1 MKTIAEAIPHRAPFL
16 LVDEIVSIEG
26 NTIRTRRRADPDDP
40 VFKGHF
46 PGNPIMPGVLVC
58 ESIFQSAAILMAHL
72 LEGAMDNA
80 VPVLTRVSNAKFKH
94 PVKPGD
100 TFEMD
105 VTFKEKLSNAC
116 FFVGVAKVNGK
127 TAVSIEFACA
137 VVAKEVIT

>member
-1 MKTIAEAIPHRAPFL
+1 MDD
-16 LVDEIVSIEG
+16 VVSIVG
-26 NTIRTRRRADPDDP
+26 HTIRTRRRADPEDP

-58 ESIFQSAAILMAHL
+58 ESLFQSAAILMAHL
-72 LEGAMDNA
+72 IEGATDNA

-100 TFEMD
+100 IVEME
-105 VTFKEKLSNAC
+105 VLFKERLSNAC
-116 FFVGVAKVNGK
+116 FFNGTAKVNGK

-137 VVAKEVIT
+137 VVSKEAVK